1 MTHASAGF
9 ASKDGGA
16 LVSKDGGALVPS
28 NAAHTI
34 VWQNSPYISF
44 KSAHNIHPV
53 AKLTHN

>member
-9 ASKDGGA
+9 TSKDE
-16 LVSKDGGALVPS
+16 GALVPS

-34 VWQNSPYISF
+34 MWQNSPNISF
-44 KSAHNIHPV
+44 KSAHNVYHV